1 MPWKI
6 PDSISSDV
14 LFDFREEVEER
25 LLEALSESIYEQG
38 LQLDVL
44 THARGCDVKRAVLEG
59 LNRYKVRWILA
70 RLFCHDGDHF
80 RDGHG
85 ANSFRSLE

>member
-6 PDSISSDV
+6 PDSISADV

-44 THARGCDVKRAVLEG
+44 THVRGCDVKRAVLEG
-59 LNRYKVRWILA
+59 LNRYKQSVAYQA
-70 RLFCHDGDHF
+70 REDKKAAKKWLKEHPQLDK
-80 RDGHG
+80 
-85 ANSFRSLE
+85 